1 MIDETWRRC
10 AGVPTQLSAQS
21 GGVVGPRPQHLTDEE
36 TAERLAALDRLT
48 DAIHRERASRETVG
62 QAILGLIGSG
72 VLALLTVLAFVVL

>member
-1 MIDETWRRC
+1 MDRY

-21 GGVVGPRPQHLTDEE
+21 GGVVGPRPHHLTDED
-36 TAERLAALDRLT
+36 TVERLAAIDRQMA
-48 DAIHRERASRETVG
+48 AIHRERASRETVG